1 MDRKTVYHQNSFSA
15 ASGGG
20 IKFNERAEVMEVE
33 QRGRATSGEESD
45 TEDSSEDSS
54 ASGDESGISVTSDE
68 TETRI

>member
-1 MDRKTVYHQNSFSA
+1 
-15 ASGGG
+15 
-20 IKFNERAEVMEVE
+20 MEVE